1 MIAAWLA
8 CVLGMAVVARRLW
21 PERRE
26 LSRKIVHIGTGPVV
40 PLAWWLGITAAV
52 AIPIALLV
60 TLVALINHRWRLL
73 PAVEDIERHSY
84 GTVAY
89 GLSISV
95 LLIAFWPDHADAVCA
110 GVLVMACAD
119 GLAGLIG
126 RGIPSA
132 SWRLWG
138 QRKSILGTLTMALV
152 SLLVLIVLAAL
163 TSPSPPLTSLLIIA
177 GLATVLEQL
186 SWWGI
191 DNFSVPVTVAICWW
205 SLNP

>member
-1 MIAAWLA
+1 MISAWLA
-8 CVLGMAVVARRLW
+8 CVLSMAVVARRLW

-132 SWRLWG
+132 SWSLWG
-138 QRKSILGTLTMALV
+138 QRKSVLGTLTMALV

-163 TSPSPPLTSLLIIA
+163 TLPTPPLTSLLIIA

-191 DNFSVPVTVAICWW
+191 DNFSVPVAVAICWW